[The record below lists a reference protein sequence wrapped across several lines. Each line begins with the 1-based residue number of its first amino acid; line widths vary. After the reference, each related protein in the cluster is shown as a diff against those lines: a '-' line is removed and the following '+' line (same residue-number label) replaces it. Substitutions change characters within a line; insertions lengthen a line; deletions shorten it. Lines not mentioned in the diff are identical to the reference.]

1 MALRHSPK
9 IVTDG
14 LLRCLDIGNDRS
26 YPGSGSTI
34 TDLSETKDNGT
45 NNGAS
50 YNSGDPKN
58 FSFGN
63 NDYIS
68 GTSFYNSRDAGS
80 VEVWFQHDQSDH
92 SQQGMIYFEGSSN
105 GFGSQKEMHLS
116 VLTDGTL
123 NIFFEGSNDLN
134 LTQSSGSISANT
146 WTCATATFTGLT
158 SGKSA
163 KIYVN
168 GSLNTSGPGAN
179 SLSATGSYSGSSA
192 SSVSYI
198 GRSATTISSAYRG
211 LVGKIAIVRCYNKQ
225 LSDAEVLENY
235 AALRGRF
242 GL

>member
-9 IVTDG
+9 IITDG

-50 YNSGDPKN
+50 YNSDDPKN

-80 VEVWFQHDQSDH
+80 VEVWFQHNQSTH
-92 SQQGMIYFEGSSN
+92 SQQGMIYFEGGAN
-105 GFGSQKEMHLS
+105 GFGGEKEMHLS
-116 VLTDGTL
+116 VSTSGVV
-123 NIFFEGSNDLN
+123 NIFFEGGSNDLN
-134 LTQSSGSISANT
+134 LNQSGSISSNT

-168 GSLNTSGPGAN
+168 GSLNTSG
-179 SLSATGSYSGSSA
+179 SATGSYSGSSA

-198 GRSATTISSAYRG
+198 GRSATTISDAYRG
-211 LVGKIAIVRCYNKQ
+211 LVGKIAIVRCYSKQ

>member
-9 IVTDG
+9 IITDG
-14 LLRCLDIGNDRS
+14 LLRCLDVGNSRS

-50 YNSGDPKN
+50 YNSDDPKN

-80 VEVWFQHDQSDH
+80 VEVWFQHNQSTH
-92 SQQGMIYFEGSSN
+92 SQAGMIYFEGSAN
-105 GFGSQKEMHLS
+105 GFGDEKEMQLS

-123 NIFFEGSNDLN
+123 NIFFEGGSNDLN
-134 LTQSSGSISANT
+134 LSQSGSISANT

-168 GSLNTSGPGAN
+168 GSLNTSG
-179 SLSATGSYSGSSA
+179 SATGSYSGGSA
-192 SSVSYI
+192 SSASYI
-198 GRSATTISSAYRG
+198 GRTATQISGEYRG

>member
-9 IVTDG
+9 IITDG

-34 TDLSETKDNGT
+34 TDLSKTKDNGT

-50 YNSGDPKN
+50 YNSDDPKN

-80 VEVWFQHDQSDH
+80 VEVWFQHTQSSH
-92 SQQGMIYFEGSSN
+92 SQQGMIYFEGTSN
-105 GFGSQKEMHLS
+105 GFGDQKEMHLS
-116 VLTDGTL
+116 VSTSGVV
-123 NIFFEGSNDLN
+123 NIFFEGGSNDLN
-134 LTQSSGSISANT
+134 FNQSGSISENT

-163 KIYVN
+163 KLYIN
-168 GSLNTSGPGAN
+168 GTLNNSG
-179 SLSATGSYSGSSA
+179 SATGSYSGYSA
-192 SSVSYI
+192 SPNSFI
-198 GRSATTISSAYRG
+198 GRSKTTISSAYRG
-211 LVGKIAIVRCYNKQ
+211 LVGKIAIVRCYDKQ
-225 LSDAEVLENY
+225 LSDAEVAQNY
-235 AALRGRF
+235 NALKGRF

>member
-34 TDLSETKDNGT
+34 TDLSNSENNGT

-50 YNSGDPKN
+50 YNSDDPKN
-58 FSFGN
+58 FSFST

-80 VEVWFQHDQSDH
+80 VEVWFQHNQSAH
-92 SQQGMIYFEGSSN
+92 SQFGMLYFEGTSN
-105 GFGSQKEMHLS
+105 GFGSQKEMHLGVDTS
-116 VLTDGTL
+116 GVL
-123 NIFFEGSNDLN
+123 NIFFEGGGSTDVNFN
-134 LTQSSGSISANT
+134 QSGSISANT
-146 WTCATATFTGLT
+146 WTCATATFTGL
-158 SGKSA
+158 SSNRSA
-163 KIYVN
+163 KLYVN
-168 GSLNTSGPGAN
+168 GTLEGSTGADGKY
-179 SLSATGSYSGSSA
+179 AGSSA

-198 GRSATTISSAYRG
+198 GRTATTISDVYRG
-211 LVGKIAIVRCYNKQ
+211 LVGKIAIVRCYSKQ
-225 LSDAEVLENY
+225 LSDAEVSQNY
-235 AALRGRF
+235 NALKGRF

>member
-9 IVTDG
+9 IITDG
-14 LLRCLDIGNDRS
+14 LLRCLDVGNSRS

-45 NNGAS
+45 NSGAS
-50 YNSGDPKN
+50 YNSDDPKN

-80 VEVWFQHDQSDH
+80 VEAWFQHTQSSH
-92 SQQGMIYFEGSSN
+92 SQVGMIYFEGTAN
-105 GFGSQKEMHLS
+105 GFGDQKEMHLH
-116 VLTDGTL
+116 VGTDGGVA
-123 NIFFEGSNDLN
+123 IYFEGGSNDLN
-134 LTQSSGSISANT
+134 LSMSGTVAENT

-163 KIYVN
+163 KLYIN
-168 GSLNTSGPGAN
+168 GTLNNSG
-179 SLSATGSYSGSSA
+179 SATGSYSGSSA
-192 SSVSYI
+192 SSSSFI
-198 GRSATTISSAYRG
+198 GRTKTTISDAYRG
-211 LVGKIAIVRCYNKQ
+211 LVGKIAIVRCYDRQ
-225 LSDAEVLENY
+225 LSDAEVLQNY
-235 AALRGRF
+235 NALKGRF

>member
-14 LLRCLDIGNDRS
+14 LLRCLDIGNNRS

-34 TDLSETKDNGT
+34 TDLSNSKDNGT

-50 YNSGDPKN
+50 YNSDDPKN

-80 VEVWFQHDQSDH
+80 VEVWFQHNQSTH
-92 SQQGMIYFEGSSN
+92 SQIGMIYFEGTAN
-105 GFGSQKEMHLS
+105 GFGNPKEMHLS
-116 VLTDGTL
+116 VSTSGVL
-123 NIFFEGSNDLN
+123 NIFFEAGSNDLSLN
-134 LTQSSGSISANT
+134 QSGSISANT

-168 GSLNTSGPGAN
+168 GSLNTSG
-179 SLSATGSYSGSSA
+179 SATGSYSGGSA

-198 GRSATTISSAYRG
+198 GRSATTVSGAYRG
-211 LVGKIAIVRCYNKQ
+211 LVGKIAIVRCYSKQ
-225 LSDAEVLENY
+225 LSDAEVSQNY
-235 AALRGRF
+235 NAVKGRF

>member
-34 TDLSETKDNGT
+34 TDLSNSKDNGT

-50 YNSGDPKN
+50 YNSDDPKN
-58 FSFGN
+58 FSFSVD
-63 NDYIS
+63 DYIS

-80 VEVWFQHDQSDH
+80 VEVWFQHNQSTH
-92 SQQGMIYFEGSSN
+92 SQFGMLYFEGTAN
-105 GFGSQKEMHLS
+105 GFGSQKEMHLGVDTS
-116 VLTDGTL
+116 EKL
-123 NIFFEGSNDLN
+123 NIFFEGGGNTDLN
-134 LTQSSGSISANT
+134 LYQSSPISANT
-146 WTCATATFTGLT
+146 WTCATTTFTGLT
-158 SGKSA
+158 SNRSA

-168 GSLNTSGPGAN
+168 GTLIASE
-179 SLSATGSYSGSSA
+179 SASGSYAGTDA

-198 GRSATTISSAYRG
+198 GRTATTISDVYRG
-211 LVGKIAIVRCYNKQ
+211 LVGKIAIVRCYGKQ
-225 LSDAEVLENY
+225 LSDAEVSQNY
-235 AALRGRF
+235 NALKGRF